1 MIEEKNENKET
12 EEIEKVEPES
22 EEIETPIDEVTSE
35 EITQSRFGP
44 EDLEAAIKT
53 RDRKALL
60 EIFETIPDA
69 DIAEAAEEIDI
80 KELITLFRYAK
91 PSMTAPLFDE
101 LSQDKKEEL
110 VTAMSDRELIAIINE
125 QSADDIADAVDDMP
139 ANLAKRV
146 LKAASP
152 DMRKDV
158 NHLLKYEDDTAG
170 AIMTTEYLECKDT
183 ATVKETINL
192 VRTKG
197 KEAETVYTI
206 FVKNRAR
213 KFVGTVD
220 LDDLIW
226 SEEDQTLSEIMNKD
240 APYCHVNTDKEEVA
254 NMFRKYD
261 LNAMAVLNKDDC
273 LIGIVTVDDAVDVM
287 DEEATEDLEKMNAI
301 TALEDSYLET
311 HPVLMMKKCV
321 PWIIVLLILGTL
333 SSMILSIFQDRL
345 AVLPVLAA
353 FIPVLMDTG
362 GNAGGQTIAL
372 MIRGL
377 ALKEFEPKEFWKIL
391 GREIRSAALIS
402 LCIAAFA
409 FFWFTMEQ
417 YTGIVHNTLA
427 DMAWCAD
434 NGVEYT
440 AEHWGTLWNGNVWS
454 MNYFLNVIK
463 ISAIVAGT
471 LFVTTIASKIV
482 AVLLPLGAA
491 ALKKD
496 PAIVSQPLLT
506 TIIDGTS
513 LLIYFGV
520 AELLVLQFLG
530 AA

>member
-1 MIEEKNENKET
+1 
-12 EEIEKVEPES
+12 
-22 EEIETPIDEVTSE
+22 
-35 EITQSRFGP
+35 
-44 EDLEAAIKT
+44 
-53 RDRKALL
+53 
-60 EIFETIPDA
+60 
-69 DIAEAAEEIDI
+69 
-80 KELITLFRYAK
+80 
-91 PSMTAPLFDE
+91 
-101 LSQDKKEEL
+101 
-110 VTAMSDRELIAIINE
+110 
-125 QSADDIADAVDDMP
+125 
-139 ANLAKRV
+139 
-146 LKAASP
+146 
-152 DMRKDV
+152 MRKDI
-158 NHLLKYEDDTAG
+158 NHLLRYEDDTAG

-197 KEAETVYTI
+197 KDAETVYTI
-206 FVKNRAR
+206 FVKNKAR

-226 SEEDQTLSEIMNKD
+226 SKEDQTLSEIMNKD

-417 YTGIVHNTLA
+417 YTGIVHNTQA
-427 DMAWCAD
+427 DIAWCQD
-434 NGVEYT
+434 NGVAYT
-440 AEHWGTLWNGNVWS
+440 EAQWGTIWNGNVWS
-454 MNYFLNVIK
+454 VGFFTNVIK
-463 ISAIVAGT
+463 ISGIVAGT

-513 LLIYFGV
+513 LLIYFGI
-520 AELLVLQFLG
+520 AELLVLQFIS
-530 AA
+530 

>member
-1 MIEEKNENKET
+1 
-12 EEIEKVEPES
+12 
-22 EEIETPIDEVTSE
+22 
-35 EITQSRFGP
+35 
-44 EDLEAAIKT
+44 
-53 RDRKALL
+53 
-60 EIFETIPDA
+60 
-69 DIAEAAEEIDI
+69 
-80 KELITLFRYAK
+80 
-91 PSMTAPLFDE
+91 
-101 LSQDKKEEL
+101 
-110 VTAMSDRELIAIINE
+110 
-125 QSADDIADAVDDMP
+125 
-139 ANLAKRV
+139 
-146 LKAASP
+146 
-152 DMRKDV
+152 
-158 NHLLKYEDDTAG
+158 HLLKYEDDTAG

-183 ATVKETINL
+183 ATVKETIEL

-197 KEAETVYTI
+197 KDAETVYTI
-206 FVKNRAR
+206 FVKNKAR

-226 SEEDQTLSEIMNKD
+226 SKEDQTLAEIMNKD

-377 ALKEFEPKEFWKIL
+377 ALKEFEPKEAWKIL
-391 GREIRSAALIS
+391 GREIRSALLIS
-402 LCIAAFA
+402 LAIASFA
-409 FFWFTMEQ
+409 FLWFTMEQ

-454 MNYFLNVIK
+454 MGYFLNVIK